1 MMLPTSAPGWLAA
14 ILFLLLLVAALQD
27 IWQLEISNWICA
39 AVAICAFLAMA
50 IGGPIIDLWQNLALC
65 GGVLGLGTL
74 LFARGWMGGGDVKLL
89 AASALW
95 FDLDQ
100 GWKMLVAVALIGG
113 LETLVVML
121 LRMLPWPPRIRH
133 HFAAFRRDEGI
144 PYGVAIAAGVTIV
157 ALRIS

>member
-1 MMLPTSAPGWLAA
+1 MMLLTSAPGWLAA

-50 IGGPIIDLWQNLALC
+50 IGGPIIDLWQNLALF

-133 HFAAFRRDEGI
+133 RFAAFRRDEGI